1 MLEGSGLSFVFE
13 LVRHL
18 FLIQYSDPIAPL
30 RIFAPPAVIFAAQHA
45 TQLFT
50 PPCAQFTHATRF
62 LGKKVILL
70 GLYNGQKLEAVPP
83 ADVITYSRVLAPASD
98 DSSFVRVLLARGRV
112 RGAVMIGETDLEEA
126 FENLILD
133 GLDVG
138 GYGPAL
144 LDPDIE
150 LDHVFD

>member
-1 MLEGSGLSFVFE
+1 MRLFVY
-13 LVRHL
+13 LRHQLL
-18 FLIQYSDPIAPL
+18 FLL
-30 RIFAPPAVIFAAQHA
+30 RSTRHNCLP
-45 TQLFT
+45 